1 MSSKCKDIE
10 ERDATIASLRTII
23 EEDASD
29 HARTLASH
37 SATKAQLEQQVE
49 STAERFKGIQESMQ
63 KTILQKEEA
72 LQALEA
78 TKTSMETHFQDV
90 SFGLGSIFFFE

>member
-37 SATKAQLEQQVE
+37 SATKAQLEHEVE
-49 STAERFKGIQESMQ
+49 STAERLKVIQESMQ
-63 KTILQKEEA
+63 KTILQKEVA
-72 LQALEA
+72 LQDLEA
-78 TKTSMETHFQDV
+78 TKKSMETHFQHV
-90 SFGLGSIFFFE
+90 RF